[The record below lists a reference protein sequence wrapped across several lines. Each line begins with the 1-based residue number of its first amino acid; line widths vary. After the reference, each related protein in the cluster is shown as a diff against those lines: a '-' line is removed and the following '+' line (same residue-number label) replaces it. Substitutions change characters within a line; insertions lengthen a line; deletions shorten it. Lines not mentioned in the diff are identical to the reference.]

1 MCSSCKNCVC
11 TGNDVKL
18 NVQHSHQKSDI
29 SHLLLQD
36 VADSCKT
43 GAATDIIFGLALGY
57 KSAIIPCIVI
67 AVCIFVSFTLAHMY
81 GIACAALGML
91 TTLSTGKY
99 ADMCLLERECMLGVL
114 ACKFV

>member
-1 MCSSCKNCVC
+1 VS
-11 TGNDVKL
+11 
-18 NVQHSHQKSDI
+18 
-29 SHLLLQD
+29 LLQD

-67 AVCIFVSFTLAHMY
+67 AVCIFVSFTLAHMF

-91 TTLSTGKY
+91 TTLSTGNY
-99 ADMCLLERECMLGVL
+99 LNPNLFGHAHLSLSTGIYLNP
-114 ACKFV
+114 